1 MARQRNGPK
10 RLATAARMGSSAAV
24 NRASPGRPPGSPNR
38 RTLAGC
44 SLLRALEAGDEG
56 AGLPTGFDRMKRLLN
71 DPDARVR
78 LGAERLV
85 LLLLHGRPVA
95 GDGEPGEGSTIDT
108 AGLGMR
114 AAKTLLAELLE
125 RDPGAL
131 DGAPEE
137 PETARWSRGPL
148 PHAPLPVSSSLHALA
163 QAEFESAARLGLVPT
178 ETSPRIEKTY
188 DWRAPSHERAP

>member
-10 RLATAARMGSSAAV
+10 TAGDRGPDGKFRRG

-38 RTLAGC
+38 RTLAGR

-114 AAKTLLAELLE
+114 AANTLLAELLQ

-137 PETARWSRGPL
+137 PETAK
-148 PHAPLPVSSSLHALA
+148 A
-163 QAEFESAARLGLVPT
+163 
-178 ETSPRIEKTY
+178 
-188 DWRAPSHERAP
+188 